1 VPSAS
6 VYWICWIRRI
16 CGGSQPIR
24 TDRGWFLLYYGV
36 ETRETVGVYRT
47 FWALLDLDV
56 PSRILRFEDEKLVL
70 EGNPE
75 PDALPL
81 APDVSAHTHRLLHRH
96 GGR

>member
-1 VPSAS
+1 MPSAS

-56 PSRILRFEDEKLVL
+56 PSRILRFED
-70 EGNPE
+70 
-75 PDALPL
+75 
-81 APDVSAHTHRLLHRH
+81 
-96 GGR
+96 